1 MTDNLEFLLVA
12 PETPISQAIEQIDR
26 NSKGIVLVTDPQR
39 HLMGTVTDGDVRR
52 TILAGIA
59 LDKPV
64 RLILERKS
72 NRPPLSAPQG
82 TGDGELL
89 KIMQQHVIQQLPL
102 LDEERRVVALVTL
115 GDLMP
120 EQVLPIQAVVMAG
133 GFGKRLYPLT
143 DETPKPMLPVGDRPL
158 MEHIIDQLREA
169 GIEKVN
175 VTTHFMPEKI
185 KKHFGNGQ
193 EFGVNIEYVSE
204 DRPLGTAGALGLMEK
219 PNQPMLVINGDILT
233 RVDFRSMLDF
243 HREHRADLTVAVRRY
258 DLQIPYGVIETEG
271 VQITQVRE
279 KPLYTFF
286 VNAGIYLLEPNAH
299 QYIPT
304 NERFDMTDL
313 IDRLIAEGRT
323 VISFPIREY
332 WLDIGQPDDYK
343 QAQED
348 LQNGRLHN

>member
-175 VTTHFMPEKI
+175 DFGRFQELRIGEGGDSQAVLRQLTEQARVEHFEIAKPSLQDI
-185 KKHFGNGQ
+185 FVRIAGPQSQ
-193 EFGVNIEYVSE
+193 EA
-204 DRPLGTAGALGLMEK
+204 DRA
-219 PNQPMLVINGDILT
+219 
-233 RVDFRSMLDF
+233 
-243 HREHRADLTVAVRRY
+243 
-258 DLQIPYGVIETEG
+258 
-271 VQITQVRE
+271 
-279 KPLYTFF
+279 
-286 VNAGIYLLEPNAH
+286 
-299 QYIPT
+299 
-304 NERFDMTDL
+304 
-313 IDRLIAEGRT
+313 
-323 VISFPIREY
+323 
-332 WLDIGQPDDYK
+332 
-343 QAQED
+343 
-348 LQNGRLHN
+348 

>member
-1 MTDNLEFLLVA
+1 MTKDFELFLVE
-12 PETPISQAIEQIDR
+12 PETPINRAIERIDR

-39 HLMGTVTDGDVRR
+39 HLLGTITDGDIRR

-59 LDKPV
+59 LDSPV
-64 RLILERKS
+64 RLILDQKN
-72 NRPPLSAPQG
+72 NRVPLSAPQG
-82 TGDGELL
+82 TSNGELL
-89 KIMQQHVIQQLPL
+89 KLMQQHVIHQLPL
-102 LDEERRVVALVTL
+102 LDNEQRVVDLMTL
-115 GDLMP
+115 DELMP
-120 EQVLPIQAVVMAG
+120 EQLLPIQAVVMAG

-158 MEHIIDQLREA
+158 MEHIIDQLRDA

-185 KKHFGNGQ
+185 KKYFGNGQ
-193 EFGVNIEYVSE
+193 DFGVNIEYVSE

-219 PNQPMLVINGDILT
+219 PDQPMLVINGDILT
-233 RVDFRSMLDF
+233 KVDFRSMLDF
-243 HREHRADLTVAVRRY
+243 HCEHQADLTVAVRRY

-271 VQITQVRE
+271 VKITQVRE

-286 VNAGIYLLEPNAH
+286 VNAGIYLLEPNVY
-299 QYIPT
+299 QFIPN

>member
-1 MTDNLEFLLVA
+1 MTKDLELFLVG
-12 PETPISQAIEQIDR
+12 PTTPINQAIERIDR
-26 NSKGIVLVTDPQR
+26 NSKGIVLVTDSQC
-39 HLMGTVTDGDVRR
+39 HLLGTITDGDIRR

-59 LDKPV
+59 LDHPV
-64 RLILERKS
+64 SLILDRKN
-72 NRPPLSAPQG
+72 NRTPLSAPQG
-82 TGDGELL
+82 TPNGELL
-89 KIMQQHVIQQLPL
+89 KLMQQHVIHQLPL
-102 LDEERRVVALVTL
+102 LDAEQRVVDLVTL
-115 GDLMP
+115 DELMP
-120 EQVLPIQAVVMAG
+120 EQFLPIQAVVMAG

-158 MEHIIDQLREA
+158 MEHIIDQLRDA

-193 EFGVNIEYVSE
+193 DFGVNIEYVSE

-219 PNQPMLVINGDILT
+219 PDQPMLVINGDILT
-233 RVDFRSMLDF
+233 KVDFRSMLDF
-243 HREHRADLTVAVRRY
+243 HREHQADLTVAVRRY

-271 VQITQVRE
+271 VKITQVRE

-286 VNAGIYLLEPNAH
+286 VNAGIYLLEPNVY
-299 QYIPT
+299 QFIPN